1 MTVFKPTLFKTL
13 ALGLL
18 ALGVSQRLLMLGVVS
33 PWARDKV
40 FPLVLLVLGLIC
52 GLGGALLLLPLVVQF
67 YKTHR
72 SDKRLVIS
80 LGAYLLATVISG
92 LLIGGLGQVLYDQ
105 TSWSYDQ
112 VKTGIWLVSSLVQ
125 LALKLLFAF
134 SLVSIYRHQ
143 PIRRRL
149 RLLVLPVLG
158 ALVVLLLTLVISLW
172 WSSLGTWL
180 VSLTDAGLL
189 LAMLYYLIY
198 MMKETSREKTS

>member
-1 MTVFKPTLFKTL
+1 MTVFKPTLFKRL

-18 ALGVSQRLLMLGVVS
+18 AFGVSQRLLMLGVVS

-52 GLGGALLLLPLVVQF
+52 GLGGAVLLLPLVVQF

-149 RLLVLPVLG
+149 RLSVLPVLG

-198 MMKETSREKTS
+198 VMKETSREKTS